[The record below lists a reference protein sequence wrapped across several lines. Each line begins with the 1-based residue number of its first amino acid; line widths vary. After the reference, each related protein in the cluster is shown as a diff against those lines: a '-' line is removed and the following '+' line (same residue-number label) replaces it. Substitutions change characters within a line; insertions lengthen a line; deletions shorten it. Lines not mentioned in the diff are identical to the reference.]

1 MNYTVKIKGTTTTW
15 EQVQKTIAKQTANV
29 GDELEIN
36 GCKWRILDVQED
48 RILIWKFT
56 GVEDH
61 VFNKDGSN
69 TYEGSDIQKYL
80 QDEFKKD
87 LPDEMLQM
95 VSAEGFFL
103 LTMEQIEKYMPTEMD
118 RIAADADG
126 CTTWWWT
133 ASPNVGNGDNVR
145 IVYTDGGIYYTSGA
159 YYSLGVAPACWLINN
174 PE

>member
-1 MNYTVKIKGTTTTW
+1 MNYTVKIKRTTTW

-56 GVEDH
+56 GIEDR

-95 VSAEGFFL
+95 VGPEGFFL
-103 LTMEQIEKYMPTEMD
+103 LTMDQVMQYMPTKMD

-133 ASPNVGNGDNVR
+133 ASPYVGHGCSVRSIYPAGNVNYDSANN
-145 IVYTDGGIYYTSGA
+145 SHGA
-159 YYSLGVAPACWLINN
+159 APACWLINN

>member
-1 MNYTVKIKGTTTTW
+1 MNYTVKIKGTTTW

-56 GVEDH
+56 GIEDR
-61 VFNKDGSN
+61 VFNKGGSN
-69 TYEGSDIQKYL
+69 TYEGSHIQKYL

-133 ASPNVGNGDNVR
+133 ASPNVGSGHSVR
-145 IVYTDGGIYYTSGA
+145 YVNTDGHINSKYANS
-159 YYSLGVAPACWLINN
+159 SNGVAPACWLINN

>member
-1 MNYTVKIKGTTTTW
+1 MNYTVKIKGTTTW

-56 GVEDH
+56 GIEDK
-61 VFNKDGSN
+61 VFNENGSN
-69 TYEGSDIQKYL
+69 TYEGSHIQKYL

-103 LTMEQIEKYMPTEMD
+103 LTMDQIEKYMPTEMD

-126 CTTWWWT
+126 YTTWWWT
-133 ASPNVGNGDNVR
+133 ASPYVGIAHGVRYVYPAGNVYVSDASNR
-145 IVYTDGGIYYTSGA
+145 Y
-159 YYSLGVAPACWLINN
+159 GVAPACWLINN